1 MAMDRGMSRP
11 AVRLGYLSPP
21 RLPLRARG
29 IKDAQPL
36 VIRVPAVQA
45 DFILP

>member
-1 MAMDRGMSRP
+1 MAMDRVLSRP
-11 AVRLGYLSPP
+11 PFAPVIFLPP

-29 IKDAQPL
+29 IKGAQPL
-36 VIRVPAVQA
+36 VICVPAVQA